1 MLGGNLM
8 RNAIAAIAALTIGV
22 FVAAPR
28 ANLSN
33 SEIKRIQEASTV
45 LTELHAVPEKDV
57 PRDLWDK
64 AECAVVIPGL
74 KKAAFVFGGEWGKG
88 LMSCR
93 HAGGWSAPVF
103 MEMTKGSWGFQIG
116 AESVDLVLLVMN
128 DHGMDK
134 LLESKVS
141 LGGDISVAAGPVGRD
156 GRAAT
161 DAQLKAEILSYSR
174 AQGLFA
180 GIDIS
185 GGVME
190 PDKSDTADL
199 YGSSVA
205 PREVLKGA
213 KPAPPEAQIFMR
225 ALDRSSGVVGTSG
238 TQR

>member
-1 MLGGNLM
+1 MFATAAALMLG
-8 RNAIAAIAALTIGV
+8 V
-22 FVAAPR
+22 FSVAAR
-28 ANLSN
+28 ANLSS
-33 SEIKRIQEASTV
+33 SETKRIQEAATV

-93 HAGGWSAPVF
+93 HAGAWSAPVF
-103 MEMTKGSWGFQIG
+103 MEITKGSWGLQIG
-116 AESVDLVLLVMN
+116 AESIDLVLLVMN
-128 DHGMDK
+128 DHGMEK
-134 LLESKVS
+134 LLQDKVT
-141 LGGDISVAAGPVGRD
+141 LGAEVSVAAGPVGRD
-156 GRAAT
+156 ARAAT

-174 AQGLFA
+174 TQGVFA
-180 GIDIS
+180 GINIS

-199 YGSSVA
+199 YGSNVNA
-205 PREVLKGA
+205 RDVLSSA
-213 KPAPPEAQIFMR
+213 RTAPPEAQVFLR
-225 ALDRSSGVVGTSG
+225 ALDRSSGAVGTSG